1 MKVLMMLQLIVG
13 LTGSSDCFEHLRGRK
28 LLMPALDYSY
38 MAELV
43 VNAQGGDSDAFAEL
57 YAATYQ
63 KQYQFAYSYLKDEYL
78 AQDALQETYII
89 ALKEITKLKD
99 PMLLVAWLNQIN
111 FRVCF
116 QLHKKQK
123 RYDAEMRGYYDDT
136 EEGNKLALA
145 MSQAEMSPS
154 SDGNPEDMVVQ
165 VDSREYIMNQILK
178 LPFTE
183 AQVIILRFYRSLKY
197 NEIADLLE
205 ISQSSVKRY
214 LRSGK
219 EHLAGILQRQG
230 GEFYV

>member
-1 MKVLMMLQLIVG
+1 MA
-13 LTGSSDCFEHLRGRK
+13 
-28 LLMPALDYSY
+28 ALDYNY

-43 VNAQGGDSDAFAEL
+43 VNAQSGDSDAFAEL

-89 ALKEITKLKD
+89 ALKELSKLKD

-123 RYDAEMRGYYDDT
+123 RYDAEMRGSYG
-136 EEGNKLALA
+136 EEGGDWE
-145 MSQAEMSPS
+145 QASGVSRMNSRRTAV
-154 SDGNPEDMVVQ
+154 DNPEDVVVR

-183 AQVIILRFYRSLKY
+183 AQVILLRFYRSLKY
-197 NEIADLLE
+197 DEIAELLE
-205 ISQSSVKRY
+205 ISKSSVKRY
-214 LRSGK
+214 LNSGK
-219 EHLAGILQRQG
+219 EHLGNVLRQQG
-230 GEFYV
+230 GGY

>member
-1 MKVLMMLQLIVG
+1 
-13 LTGSSDCFEHLRGRK
+13 
-28 LLMPALDYSY
+28 MPALDYSY

-136 EEGNKLALA
+136 EEGNKMALA

-219 EHLAGILQRQG
+219 EHLAGSLQRQG

>member
-1 MKVLMMLQLIVG
+1 
-13 LTGSSDCFEHLRGRK
+13 
-28 LLMPALDYSY
+28 MPSLDYNY

-89 ALKEITKLKD
+89 ALKELSKLKD

-123 RYDAEMRGYYDDT
+123 RYDAEMGGYYGPDADREQT
-136 EEGNKLALA
+136 AANSHMEAF
-145 MSQAEMSPS
+145 S
-154 SDGNPEDMVVQ
+154 SASSENPEDMIVK
-165 VDSREYIMNQILK
+165 VDSREYIMKQIMK

-197 NEIADLLE
+197 NEIAELLE

-214 LRSGK
+214 LNSGK
-219 EHLAGILQRQG
+219 EHLANVLQQQG

>member
-1 MKVLMMLQLIVG
+1 
-13 LTGSSDCFEHLRGRK
+13 
-28 LLMPALDYSY
+28 MPALDYNY

-43 VNAQGGDSDAFAEL
+43 VNAQSGDSDAFAEL

-89 ALKEITKLKD
+89 ALKELSKLKD

-123 RYDAEMRGYYDDT
+123 RYDAEMGGYY
-136 EEGNKLALA
+136 EGDPDREQLPANSQIAL
-145 MSQAEMSPS
+145 S
-154 SDGNPEDMVVQ
+154 SSANPEDMVVK
-165 VDSREYIMNQILK
+165 VDSREYIMKQIMK

-197 NEIADLLE
+197 NEIAELLE

-214 LRSGK
+214 LNSGK
-219 EHLAGILQRQG
+219 EHLANVLQQQG